1 MNIKD
6 LVYDLVVEAVKNKG
20 LFDRLMTKWKE
31 TYPNLTDGEGEYI
44 YNRHD
49 QLKGQMKLT
58 NPAVVSFLTRYDGN
72 YGTKKYELKDITDIT
87 RFDTKHLIEFLK
99 EFGRFEL
106 NLVGDENNDSEK
118 KEEEIKKIFDQNGG
132 QKTPE
137 KIEFSK
143 SMWFDSSTALINEGD
158 FRVYEIMNQAQS
170 IRMGYY
176 YQTIHKK
183 NWLEN
188 NGRGVNS
195 PWCVTWRGGDVKEYR
210 EDENGNPIGAPI
222 FSHGGN
228 MYSTYRTNYNRTFYF
243 VIDESKSDTDKYHMS
258 ALQIDNY
265 GRYIL
270 SSMYN
275 DGDNSMSWD
284 DIVRIYPKIAQ
295 FKDKIKSREMSENEV
310 QSKSIVDII
319 NENPG
324 SQYEFARQ
332 TPERKEA
339 YIDALGTLKTPKSWT
354 TMSNDL
360 RSKYVD
366 VMQINDAYQRFSNL
380 EFLTLVLKTEGFTN
394 KLDRKLK
401 ILGRQEGIAYLV
413 DYLMKHEYQVG
424 RRSIDNS
431 KISTYR
437 SRVTKKFGLFD
448 YSKGTWIKS
457 GGIEY
462 GPYYNKVK
470 DTLYFDENRK
480 GYIVEL
486 YSDSMEENEKSFYAV
501 FPVGKD
507 SVSAHF
513 MSKGGFDLLKEKF
526 QQEEGKK
533 FGKLSDFSPETDID
547 LK

>member
-6 LVYDLVVEAVKNKG
+6 LVYDIVVEAVKNKG
-20 LFDRLMTKWKE
+20 LFDRLMINWRG
-31 TYPNLTDGEGEYI
+31 TYPNLTDAEGEYI
-44 YNRHD
+44 FNRHD
-49 QLKGQMKLT
+49 GLKGQMKPT
-58 NPAVVSFLTRYDGN
+58 NPAVVSFLTRYDGEF
-72 YGTKKYELKDITDIT
+72 GTKKYELKDLTDIT
-87 RFDTKHLIEFLK
+87 RFEIKHLIDFLK

-106 NLVGDENNDSEK
+106 DLGDSQPDDLEK
-118 KEEEIKKIFDQNGG
+118 KEEELKRVFNQSGNK
-132 QKTPE
+132 KTPE
-137 KIEFSK
+137 KIESSK
-143 SMWFDSSTALINEGD
+143 SMWTDASTALINEGD
-158 FRVYEIMNQAQS
+158 FRVYEIMNQTQS

-195 PWCVTWRGGDVKEYR
+195 PWCVTWRGGDVSEYR
-210 EDENGNPIGAPI
+210 EDENGNPIGSPL

-228 MYSTYRTNYNRTFYF
+228 MYSNYRTNYNRTFYF
-243 VIDESKSDTDKYHMS
+243 VIDESKSDTDKYYMS

-270 SSMYN
+270 TSMFN

-284 DIVRIYPKIAQ
+284 DIVRIYPKIGPH
-295 FKDKIKSREMSENEV
+295 KDKIKSREMSDNEV
-310 QSKSIVDII
+310 QSKSIVDVI

-324 SQYEFARQ
+324 SPNEFARQ

-339 YIDALGTLKTPKSWT
+339 YIDALGTLQTPKSWSA
-354 TMSNDL
+354 MGNNL

-366 VMQINDAYQRFSNL
+366 VMQINDAYQRFNNL
-380 EFLTLVLKTEGFTN
+380 EFLTLVLNTEGFTN

-401 ILGRQEGIAYLV
+401 ILGRQEGIGYLV

-424 RRSIDNS
+424 RRSLDNS

-437 SRVTKKFGLFD
+437 SRVTKKFGVFD
-448 YSKGTWIKS
+448 YSKGTWVKS

-462 GPYYNKVK
+462 SPNFNKLNE
-470 DTLYFDENRK
+470 TIYFDENRK

-486 YSDSMEENEKSFYAV
+486 YSDSTENSDRSFFIV
-501 FPVGKD
+501 FPVGTNSTSGHILSKKSFD
-507 SVSAHF
+507 S
-513 MSKGGFDLLKEKF
+513 LKEKF
-526 QQEEGKK
+526 QKEEGKK
-533 FGKLSDFSPETDID
+533 IGKLSDFSPETDVDI
-547 LK
+547 K